1 MRTIAYTLEAM
12 MRLVV
17 YAAILGAMY
26 NQARMEKRTT
36 RAAARHVS
44 R

>member
-1 MRTIAYTLEAM
+1 MKTIAYTLEAV

-36 RAAARHVS
+36 RATARPES

>member
-1 MRTIAYTLEAM
+1 MKTIAYTLEAV

-26 NQARMEKRTT
+26 QQARMEKRT
-36 RAAARHVS
+36 ARPVARPGS